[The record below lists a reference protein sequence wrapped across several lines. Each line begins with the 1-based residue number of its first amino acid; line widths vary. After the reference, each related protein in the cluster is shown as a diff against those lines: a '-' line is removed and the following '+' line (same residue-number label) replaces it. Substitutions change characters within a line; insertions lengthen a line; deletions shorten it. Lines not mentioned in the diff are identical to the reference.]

1 MLWTKR
7 ILDDDEDGFV
17 TTVIEQMTE
26 SEFDTRQ
33 DCNWRHPDQS
43 DGLMYLTE
51 DEIKP
56 ILADHQ
62 VLILQHRQQ
71 ET

>member
-7 ILDDDEDGFV
+7 ILDDDEDGIV
-17 TTVIEQMTE
+17 TTIIEQMTK

-33 DCNWRHPDQS
+33 DCNWRHSDQS
-43 DGLMYLTE
+43 DGLMYLPKNE
-51 DEIKP
+51 VKS

-62 VLILQHRQQ
+62 VLILQHRHQ